1 MRDEII
7 NNIEATYKETDLFK
21 MFQTGDLAN
30 MDALDKDSAAKLP
43 TVLRLR
49 DALYAPE
56 FRAFSSEITGAWVL
70 VGAVRVS
77 DWMGGWALVVG
88 GLHGECDGWVSR

>member
-30 MDALDKDSAAKLP
+30 MDALDKESAAKLP

-56 FRAFSSEITGAWVL
+56 FRAFISEITG
-70 VGAVRVS
+70 
-77 DWMGGWALVVG
+77 
-88 GLHGECDGWVSR
+88 GWVQTYRVRRACRVARQANAGQL